1 MVEHRWQG
9 YSHDELYKSINA
21 GPGPTASH
29 ASMERW
35 AGVSAALTEING
47 DLHAGIKGSGASWEG
62 QAADVARA
70 GLNPLATWADDAR
83 TGSEV
88 MRISAELQADH
99 ISKARSDMPP
109 PVKVT
114 AEQPNMLVS
123 GLTHLFGGQTDHEK
137 QEQAS
142 DAAEKRAREVM
153 STYASSTTANTST
166 LGQFHQPPQLV
177 INTSG
182 PVRADGPGVMGA
194 APVFGLGSQGS
205 AGVPA
210 RRAGSGAGRGAAVP
224 PARPGSGPGS
234 GSTSTSTT
242 RTSGAA
248 VAHTSGGS
256 TSVSSASSG
265 GSGAVG
271 TSGAVVP
278 GQAQRKTAKKDQL
291 APDSTAS
298 SSAAAGAV
306 VAGQQAAV
314 AQNTSA
320 PLMGGAGTIGG
331 GSSDTV
337 HKRTV
342 TPAPPAF
349 DPFGGMGARRGEE
362 EEETVHQAAD
372 YLRETDDIY
381 GVGSYT
387 LPVIG
392 ESTTD

>member
-9 YSHDELYKSINA
+9 YSHEELYKSINA
-21 GPGPTASH
+21 GPGPSASH

-47 DLHAGIKGSGASWEG
+47 DLHAGITGSGASWEG
-62 QAADVARA
+62 KAADVARA

-109 PVKVT
+109 PVAVT
-114 AEQPNMLVS
+114 AEQPNALVS

-137 QEQAS
+137 QEQAA
-142 DAAEKRAREVM
+142 DAAENRAREVM

-177 INTSG
+177 INASG

-194 APVFGLGSQGS
+194 APVFGLGSHGT

-210 RRAGSGAGRGAAVP
+210 RRAGSAAGRGAAVP
-224 PARPGSGPGS
+224 PARSASGPGS
-234 GSTSTSTT
+234 TSTSGSTT
-242 RTSGAA
+242 RTSGAPA
-248 VAHTSGGS
+248 VHTSGGS
-256 TSVSSASSG
+256 TSVSSASG
-265 GSGAVG
+265 GAGSVG

-278 GQAQRKTAKKDQL
+278 GQAQRKVAKKDQL
-291 APDSTAS
+291 APDSTAAS
-298 SSAAAGAV
+298 SSAAGAV

-314 AQNTSA
+314 AQNSAA

-342 TPAPPAF
+342 APAPPAF
-349 DPFGGMGARRGEE
+349 DPFGGMGARRDEE